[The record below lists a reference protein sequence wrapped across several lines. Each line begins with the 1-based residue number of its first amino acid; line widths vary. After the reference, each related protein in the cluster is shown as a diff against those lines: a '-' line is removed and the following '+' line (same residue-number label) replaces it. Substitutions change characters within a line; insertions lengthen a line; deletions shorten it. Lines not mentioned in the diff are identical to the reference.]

1 MDANKTKVRYGVKY
15 RDMNYEYALHSYKKH
30 FLRNIADVV
39 NVFEY
44 CVTQELK
51 KNGYK
56 VDPKMYEVEITR
68 FVNDKKDDNWMKE
81 DFKAAIKQLIDQM
94 VVDTIH
100 RTK

>member
-30 FLRNIADVV
+30 FLRNIAEVV
-39 NVFEY
+39 NVLEY

-68 FVNDKKDDNWMKE
+68 FVNDKEDENWMKD
-81 DFKAAIKQLIDQM
+81 DFKAAIKQMVDEM
-94 VVDTIH
+94 VVDTVQ

>member
-30 FLRNIADVV
+30 FLRNIAEVV
-39 NVFEY
+39 NVVEY

-56 VDPKMYEVEITR
+56 VDPKMHEIEITR
-68 FVNDKKDDNWMKE
+68 FVNDKEDENWMKE
-81 DFKAAIKQLIDQM
+81 DFKAAIKQMVDEM
-94 VVDTIH
+94 VVDTIQ

>member
-30 FLRNIADVV
+30 FLRNIAEVV
-39 NVFEY
+39 NVVEY

-51 KNGYK
+51 KNGYN
-56 VDPKMYEVEITR
+56 VDPKMYEIEITR
-68 FVNDKKDDNWMKE
+68 FVNDKEDENWMKE
-81 DFKAAIKQLIDQM
+81 DFKAAIKQIVDEM
-94 VVDTIH
+94 VVDTIQ

>member
-1 MDANKTKVRYGVKY
+1 MDANKTKVRYAVKY

-30 FLRNIADVV
+30 FLRNIAEVV
-39 NVFEY
+39 NVVEY

-56 VDPKMYEVEITR
+56 INLKMYEVEITR
-68 FVNDKKDDNWMKE
+68 FVNDKEDENWMKE
-81 DFKAAIKQLIDQM
+81 DFKAAIKQMIDEM
-94 VVDTIH
+94 VVDTIQ